1 MASLFYMSLNSKI
14 ARLVEQDDP
23 NDIWSDPNIVGAYEV
38 ATSVGRATLQRIQFQ
53 DWNKASGRNGVE
65 ASDVIEILIHKL
77 SQDGNRAAVGA
88 LLNALSHVK
97 D

>member
-1 MASLFYMSLNSKI
+1 MSLNLKV

-23 NDIWSDPNIVGAYEV
+23 NDIWTDTNAVGAYEV
-38 ATSVGRATLQRIQFQ
+38 STSVGRASLQRIQFQ
-53 DWNKASGRNGVE
+53 DWSKASGRNGVE

-77 SQDGNRAAVGA
+77 AQDGNREAVKA

>member
-1 MASLFYMSLNSKI
+1 MSLNNKI
-14 ARLVEQDDP
+14 VRLVEQDQP
-23 NDIWSDPNIVGAYEV
+23 NDIWTDPNIVGAYEV

-53 DWNKASGRNGVE
+53 DWSKASGRNGVE
-65 ASDVIEILIHKL
+65 ASDIIEILIHKL
-77 SQDGNRAAVGA
+77 SQEGNRAAVGA